1 MVKLPKISI
10 IVPAYNEET
19 KIVKCLES
27 LLKQTYKNIEIFVID
42 DGSTD
47 KTSEIVER
55 FSARHKNIF
64 FLRQKQQGPGAAK
77 NKAAKK
83 AKGHILVF
91 VDSDEYPKKNYI
103 DKLTE
108 PIRKRK
114 AKTTIGAWYIAS
126 PENPWA
132 RCRFKDTY
140 SLRQHALQSGVFRA
154 VDKKFFK
161 NLEGFDSRKGYSD
174 DRIETDVKRA
184 RVNGAIFY
192 HEIDTTLKEIYEK
205 RKWIGKSVLGNPKN
219 KKFKTKIL
227 FLIGIFGLALYFGVT
242 NRVFLLYLAILSL
255 TPLIFLTLRKTFFY
269 KDFKL
274 IFYYP
279 IYLLI
284 SSVGMLIGILTN
296 IKKRR
301 IIFRELNFKKR
312 FSSKFL

>member
-1 MVKLPKISI
+1 MIKLPKISVI
-10 IVPAYNEET
+10 IPAYNEEN
-19 KIVKCLES
+19 KIKKCLDS
-27 LLKQTYKNIEIFVID
+27 LLKQTYKNLEIFVID
-42 DGSTD
+42 DGSSD
-47 KTSEIVER
+47 KTPEIVR
-55 FSARHKNIF
+55 GFSNKYKNIS
-64 FLRQKQQGPGAAK
+64 LLQQKQQGPGAAK

-83 AKGHILVF
+83 AKGSILVF

-103 DKLTE
+103 EKLTE
-108 PIRKRK
+108 PIRKRNF
-114 AKTTIGAWYIAS
+114 KTSIGAWYIAS

-132 RCRFKDTY
+132 RCRFKNTY

-174 DRIETDVKRA
+174 DRIETNVERA
-184 RVNGAIFY
+184 RVNDAIFY

-219 KKFKTKIL
+219 KRFKTKII
-227 FLIGIFGLALYFGVT
+227 FLIGIFGFALYFGVT
-242 NRVFLLYLAILSL
+242 NQTLLLYLTILSL
-255 TPLIFLTLRKTFFY
+255 FPLIFLTLRKTFFY

-284 SSVGMLIGILTN
+284 SSIGMLIGILTN
-296 IKKRR
+296 IKKRMV
-301 IIFRELNFKKR
+301 ILDN
-312 FSSKFL
+312 

>member
-1 MVKLPKISI
+1 MTKLPKISVI
-10 IVPAYNEET
+10 IPAYNEET
-19 KIVKCLES
+19 KIKKCLDS
-27 LLKQTYKNIEIFVID
+27 LLKQTYKNVEIFVVD
-42 DGSTD
+42 DGSSD
-47 KTSEIVER
+47 KTPEIIKE
-55 FSARHKNIF
+55 FSVKYKNIS
-64 FLRQKQQGPGAAK
+64 FLQQKQQGPGAAK

-83 AKGHILVF
+83 AKGPILVF

-103 DKLTE
+103 EKLTE

-114 AKTTIGAWYIAS
+114 SKTSIGAWYIAS

-132 RCRFKDTY
+132 RCRFKNTY

-154 VDKKFFK
+154 VDKKFFEK
-161 NLEGFDSRKGYSD
+161 LEGFDSRKGYSD

-184 RVNGAIFY
+184 RVDDAIFY

-219 KKFKTKIL
+219 KRFKTKIL
-227 FLIGIFGLALYFGVT
+227 FLVGILGFALYFGLT
-242 NRVFLLYLAILSL
+242 NQSLLLYLAILSL
-255 TPLIFLTLRKTFFY
+255 VPLIFLTLRKTFFY

-284 SSVGMLIGILTN
+284 SSIGMLMGILTN
-296 IKKRR
+296 IKKRMV
-301 IIFRELNFKKR
+301 ILDN
-312 FSSKFL
+312 